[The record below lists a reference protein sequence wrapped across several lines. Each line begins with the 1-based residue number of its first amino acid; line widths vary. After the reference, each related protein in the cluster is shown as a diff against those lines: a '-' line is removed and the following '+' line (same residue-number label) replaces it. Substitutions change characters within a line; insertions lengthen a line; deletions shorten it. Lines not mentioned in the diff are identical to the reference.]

1 MSKIELILNLL
12 LFLIYIIKR
21 WRYRKGRFRYQPE
34 SRRITHESVPEK
46 STIKSHEYDLQKDI
60 ILTDEFKRA
69 FDLLNSSSSHVF
81 ITGKAG
87 TGKTTLL
94 QYFRNQTKKN
104 VAVLA
109 PTGVAAV
116 NVGGKTIHSF
126 FKLPPRLIQKKDIR
140 PTRERDLMKKIDT
153 IIIDEISM
161 VRSDLMDAVDLALRV
176 NRSRFDVAFGGVQMI
191 LAGDLYQLPP
201 VVDQDMK
208 EVFDILYPTP
218 YFFSSEVFKNIDLE
232 YIELE
237 QVHRQSDPEFIGI
250 LNSFRDKIV
259 DDHLL
264 SIINRRV
271 IQAKACGEDN
281 YITLTTTNDGAN
293 KINEQKLRQ
302 LPGREFSYKA
312 TIVGKYDKSSY
323 PADVC
328 LKLKKGAQVMLI
340 KNDINKNWVNG
351 SIGVVD
357 YLSNNSIRVKTQN
370 GTFDI
375 PREKWEKIEYRFNQ
389 KEQKIE
395 AYVIG
400 SFEQYPIRLAWAI
413 TIHKSQGKTFD
424 RVIIDFEKGAFAH
437 GQAYV
442 ALSRCRSLEG
452 IILKRPVSYKD
463 IIFDEQIY
471 QFREKFMCHE

>member
-1 MSKIELILNLL
+1 
-12 LFLIYIIKR
+12 
-21 WRYRKGRFRYQPE
+21 
-34 SRRITHESVPEK
+34 
-46 STIKSHEYDLQKDI
+46 
-60 ILTDEFKRA
+60 
-69 FDLLNSSSSHVF
+69 
-81 ITGKAG
+81 
-87 TGKTTLL
+87 
-94 QYFRNQTKKN
+94 
-104 VAVLA
+104 
-109 PTGVAAV
+109 
-116 NVGGKTIHSF
+116 
-126 FKLPPRLIQKKDIR
+126 
-140 PTRERDLMKKIDT
+140 
-153 IIIDEISM
+153 M